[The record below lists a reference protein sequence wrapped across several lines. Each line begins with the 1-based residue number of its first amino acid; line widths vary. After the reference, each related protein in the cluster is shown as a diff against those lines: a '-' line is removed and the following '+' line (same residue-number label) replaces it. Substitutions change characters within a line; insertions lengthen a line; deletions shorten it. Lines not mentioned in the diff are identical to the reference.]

1 MPAATAGA
9 PSAVVLAAVDD
20 SAMAAL
26 VTDAAAR
33 LAAGG
38 GATVHVVHAQEGATA
53 GDAGIDAEDLAAA
66 RAVVARQLDR
76 LAARSIPAVGHVLLH
91 AADHGAAG
99 RLVAEYADSIGAA
112 TIVLGAPSHGGLP
125 ALMDASASRELWRHA
140 HSHILVI
147 NPVAAAL
154 TSPASRPGEPAVAAP
169 GGSSRNGS
177 GAG

>member
-1 MPAATAGA
+1 MPTASA
-9 PSAVVLAAVDD
+9 PSAAVLAAVDD
-20 SAMAAL
+20 SPMAAL

-38 GATVHVVHAQEGATA
+38 DAAVHVVHAQEGATA
-53 GDAGIDAEDLAAA
+53 VDAGIDAEDLDAA

-76 LAARSIPAVGHVLLH
+76 LAARSIPAIGHVLLH

-154 TSPASRPGEPAVAAP
+154 TSPASRPGEPAAAAP
-169 GGSSRNGS
+169 GGPGRNGS
-177 GAG
+177 GAS